1 MVARYERRQSMV
13 PDRIESEVLI
23 EAPVDVVWS
32 IVTEAEHVG
41 KWFSDSAEI
50 ELEPGGKAVLNW
62 DEYGTRLGR
71 VERVEPPRFISFRW
85 ARPAGAEPTE
95 GNSTLVEFT
104 LSAEG
109 EGTRLQVVESGFR
122 ELDGTDEEKAEYA
135 EGNTRGW
142 AKELGELREY
152 VSEHVGAPARR

>member
-1 MVARYERRQSMV
+1 MV

-50 ELEPGGKAVLNW
+50 ELEPGGKVVLTW
-62 DEYGTRLGR
+62 DEHGSFPGR

-95 GNSTLVEFT
+95 GQLDPRRVHSQPRGRGHAAARRRERVPR
-104 LSAEG
+104 ARRHRRG
-109 EGTRLQVVESGFR
+109 EGGVRRRKHQG
-122 ELDGTDEEKAEYA
+122 
-135 EGNTRGW
+135 
-142 AKELGELREY
+142 LGK
-152 VSEHVGAPARR
+152 GAR